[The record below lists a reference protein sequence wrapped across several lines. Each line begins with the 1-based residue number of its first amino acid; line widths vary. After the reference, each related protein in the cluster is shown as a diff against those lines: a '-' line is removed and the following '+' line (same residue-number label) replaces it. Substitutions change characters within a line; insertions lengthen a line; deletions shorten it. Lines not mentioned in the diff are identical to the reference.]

1 MRLRRKDTS
10 AAAATPADAAASE
23 VEDAPQ
29 PAPDQGPHDVDDV
42 SSLEGYLD
50 FGSLLVPVTDVDLR
64 LNVDEATGRV
74 MSLAWLTEEAGLE
87 VSVFAAPRTPGIWD
101 ELRPELVADATQR
114 GGTVDEATGPYGT
127 EVVCSLPVQL
137 PDGTGALQA
146 TRIFAAE
153 GPRWLL
159 RGALMGRPVA
169 EPDTAAPWYALFG
182 ALVVRRGSG
191 AMPVGE
197 ALELRLPPDAQLSP
211 GPEAEGMS
219 RG

>member
-1 MRLRRKDTS
+1 MRLRRKDSGS
-10 AAAATPADAAASE
+10 AAEPPVDAAETAPEDGSDAAA
-23 VEDAPQ
+23 V
-29 PAPDQGPHDVDDV
+29 QGPHDFAEVT
-42 SSLEGYLD
+42 SLEGYLD
-50 FGSLLVPVTDVDLR
+50 FGSLLVPVTDVELR
-64 LNVDEATGRV
+64 LNIDEATGQV

-114 GGTVDEATGPYGT
+114 GGTVDEATGPYGA

-137 PDGTGALQA
+137 PDGTGAIQA

-153 GPRWLL
+153 GSRWLL
-159 RGALMGRPVA
+159 RGALMGRPVT
-169 EPDTAAPWYALFG
+169 EPEAAAPWYALFG
-182 ALVVRRGSG
+182 ALVVRRGAA

-211 GPEAEGMS
+211 GPEAGGMS
-219 RG
+219 DG